1 MKHKKIFATIVAI
14 ACTLVLATGC
24 SVTPHEDVMKS
35 DSATIEQSDKADS
48 KDVQKDESDKA
59 SDTKSDSNA
68 STDKSDKDAAK
79 ESGTSADK
87 SDSNAS
93 SDESDSSSSKP
104 SGSGSSSHSGSSASK
119 PSGNTSSKPSSGNS
133 GSTSTPAP
141 TQPGDTSTP
150 TPEPSQPAHQHSYT
164 SSVTTQP
171 TCSTPGVRTY
181 TCVSGDDSYTESIP
195 ATGHNW
201 VDNVETVEHSDP
213 IWKVVC
219 NGCGAQFNSAEDA
232 ISHVMAVFGDS
243 CSNYSS
249 KIVGYNTY
257 SETVSHGQICKIC
270 GATQ

>member
-1 MKHKKIFATIVAI
+1 MKRLFNTIAVIVFAVILSVGAVACGSGSNTETEKSSEVVRSTDESKKDTDLK
-14 ACTLVLATGC
+14 TSQKKGTKKEE
-24 SVTPHEDVMKS
+24 SDKKS
-35 DSATIEQSDKADS
+35 DSA
-48 KDVQKDESDKA
+48 A
-59 SDTKSDSNA
+59 SA
-68 STDKSDKDAAK
+68 DKSDKDAAK
-79 ESGTSADK
+79 ESSTSADQ
-87 SDSNAS
+87 SSSNAS
-93 SDESDSSSSKP
+93 SNKSDSSSSKP
-104 SGSGSSSHSGSSASK
+104 SGSSSSSHSGSSASK
-119 PSGNTSSKPSSGNS
+119 PSSNTGSSKPSSGNS
-133 GSTSTPAP
+133 GSTSM
-141 TQPGDTSTP
+141 
-150 TPEPSQPAHQHSYT
+150 PEPSQPAHQHSYT

-201 VDNVETVEHSDP
+201 IDNVETVEHSDP

-257 SETVSHGQICKIC
+257 SETVSHGQICSVC
-270 GATQ
+270 GAAQ

>member
-1 MKHKKIFATIVAI
+1 MKHKEVLAVIAAI
-14 ACTLVLATGC
+14 ACALALATGC
-24 SVTPHEDVMKS
+24 SAAPHEDVTES

-48 KDVQKDESDKA
+48 EDGQEDESDKTSDAESDGTA
-59 SDTKSDSNA
+59 SADA
-68 STDKSDKDAAK
+68 CDKDAA
-79 ESGTSADK
+79 EGSGASAGK
-87 SDSNAS
+87 SGGNAN
-93 SDESDSSSSKP
+93 SSKGDYSANESSAGNLG
-104 SGSGSSSHSGSSASK
+104 SGSGG
-119 PSGNTSSKPSSGNS
+119 T
-133 GSTSTPAP
+133 TT
-141 TQPGDTSTP
+141 
-150 TPEPSQPAHQHSYT
+150 PAHQHSYT

-195 ATGHNW
+195 ATGHSW
-201 VDNVETVEHSDP
+201 VNNVETVEHSDP

-219 NGCGAQFNSAEDA
+219 NGCGAQFDSAEDA

-257 SETVSHGQICKIC
+257 TETVSHGQICSVC

>member
-24 SVTPHEDVMKS
+24 SVTPQEDVMKS

-79 ESGTSADK
+79 ESGTSADESSDNASSSK
-87 SDSNAS
+87 SDSSA
-93 SDESDSSSSKP
+93 SKP
-104 SGSGSSSHSGSSASK
+104 SGNSSSSHSGSSASK
-119 PSGNTSSKPSSGNS
+119 PSGNTGSNKPSTGNS
-133 GSTSTPAP
+133 GSNS
-141 TQPGDTSTP
+141 GSTSTP

-164 SSVTTQP
+164 SSITTQP

-219 NGCGAQFNSAEDA
+219 NGCGAQFDSAEDA

-257 SETVSHGQICKIC
+257 SETISHGQICKVC
-270 GATQ
+270 GATK

>member
-35 DSATIEQSDKADS
+35 DSTTIEQSDKADS
-48 KDVQKDESDKA
+48 KDVQKDES
-59 SDTKSDSNA
+59 
-68 STDKSDKDAAK
+68 
-79 ESGTSADK
+79 GTSADESSDNASSSK
-87 SDSNAS
+87 SDSSA
-93 SDESDSSSSKP
+93 SKP
-104 SGSGSSSHSGSSASK
+104 SGNSSSSHSGSSASK
-119 PSGNTSSKPSSGNS
+119 PSGNTGSNKPSTGNS
-133 GSTSTPAP
+133 GSNS
-141 TQPGDTSTP
+141 GSTSTP

-164 SSVTTQP
+164 SSITTQP

-219 NGCGAQFNSAEDA
+219 NGCGAQFDSAEDA

-257 SETVSHGQICKIC
+257 SETISHGQICKVC
-270 GATQ
+270 GATK